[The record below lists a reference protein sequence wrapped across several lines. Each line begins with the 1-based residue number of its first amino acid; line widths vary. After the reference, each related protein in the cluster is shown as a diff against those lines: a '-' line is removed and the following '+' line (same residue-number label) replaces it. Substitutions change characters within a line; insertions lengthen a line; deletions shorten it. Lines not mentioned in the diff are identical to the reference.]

1 MCVVLSALKELNDLN
16 NLLAEY
22 CQQKLPND
30 FKAEIGQP
38 CCAFFV
44 GKFWEDCRLNNS
56 KASSP

>member
-1 MCVVLSALKELNDLN
+1 MCVVLSALKELSDLN

-22 CQQKLPND
+22 CQQKLPTD

-44 GKFWEDCRLNNS
+44 GKLQLAQSWLY
-56 KASSP
+56 